1 VWVLRKFIH
10 DMDEVQSMEFI
21 LDKMRAT
28 KTNAEFFDMMKKK

>member
-1 VWVLRKFIH
+1 
-10 DMDEVQSMEFI
+10 MDEVQSMEFI